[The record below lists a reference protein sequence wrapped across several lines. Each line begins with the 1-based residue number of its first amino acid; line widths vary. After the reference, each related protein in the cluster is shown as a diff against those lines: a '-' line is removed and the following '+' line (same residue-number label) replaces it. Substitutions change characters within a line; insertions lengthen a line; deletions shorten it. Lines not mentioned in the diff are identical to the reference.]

1 MGGFCLLG
9 ESNRTKSND
18 EHLDLHVVRQC
29 REGIERPRQRQDG
42 GWGNLEHLG
51 RRLPDNNKN
60 VPREMETVQIKSKW
74 LSKSFTKASSPYS
87 LGQNSM
93 ESRSKPVGR
102 ATDGPGWQATLKQK
116 HKHILH
122 EGQYIYTRTALS
134 SHLAIPNVM
143 RVSSFPLSSDRARFS
158 TKAQHSQANGMWR
171 GDR

>member
-93 ESRSKPVGR
+93 ESRNKSVGR
-102 ATDGPGWQATLKQK
+102 ATDGPGWQATLKQN
-116 HKHILH
+116 HIYYTKDNISTH
-122 EGQYIYTRTALS
+122 ER
-134 SHLAIPNVM
+134 HFRAI
-143 RVSSFPLSSDRARFS
+143 
-158 TKAQHSQANGMWR
+158 
-171 GDR
+171 